1 MEEVFIV
8 YQEVSLQYKQNN
20 LKGISNNR
28 TITLSVY
35 EKPSVQVIKNVAP
48 HLLLLL
54 SKCPQILRDHEY
66 KRQGTVSILAIFLC
80 SKRINKSQVFLEK
93 LRE

>member
-20 LKGISNNR
+20 LKGISNDR

-54 SKCPQILRDHEY
+54 SK
-66 KRQGTVSILAIFLC
+66 
-80 SKRINKSQVFLEK
+80 
-93 LRE
+93 